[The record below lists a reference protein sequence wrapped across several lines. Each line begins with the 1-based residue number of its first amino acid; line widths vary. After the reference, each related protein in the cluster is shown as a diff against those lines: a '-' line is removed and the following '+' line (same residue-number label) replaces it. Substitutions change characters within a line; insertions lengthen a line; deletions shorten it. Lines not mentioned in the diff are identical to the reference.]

1 MSKKGF
7 IVLYRSLLDWEWY
20 SDKNTK
26 ILFLH
31 LLLTA
36 NFEDKKWRG
45 IDVKRGQVISGRIEL
60 AKSTGLTEREI
71 RTSLSKLKTTN
82 ELTIETT
89 NKFSIITLTNY
100 GLYQDIME
108 KNDQQEGQQK
118 VKRKASKRPASDQQA
133 TTTKQLKPL
142 NNENNPLTPKAGD
155 GDFLKKFEGG
165 IGELEKL
172 LDEKTNAEAK
182 ANSPSWD
189 MIHLKGEYISF
200 IKRHGLPV
208 DIRKAFPA
216 YCLKLTGG
224 QPPKI

>member
-7 IVLYRSLLDWEWY
+7 IVLHRSLLDWEWY

-45 IDVKRGQVISGRIEL
+45 VDIKRGQVISGRIEL

-82 ELTIETT
+82 ELTIKATS
-89 NKFSIITLTNY
+89 KFSIFTLTNY
-100 GLYQDIME
+100 GLYQDIAE
-108 KNDQQEGQQK
+108 KNDQQKDHPKDQ
-118 VKRKASKRPASDQQA
+118 RKASKRPASDQQA
-133 TTTKQLKPL
+133 TTTKPLKPL
-142 NNENNPLTPKAGD
+142 NNENNPQTPEAG
-155 GDFLKKFEGG
+155 GEVFKSFVGG

-172 LDEKTNAEAK
+172 LDQKSNDDAK
-182 ANSPSWD
+182 KNCEGWD
-189 MIHLKGEYISF
+189 MFFIKGEYIKF
-200 IKRHGLPV
+200 IKRHGLP
-208 DIRKAFPA
+208 DNIRKAFPA
-216 YCLKLTGG
+216 FCLKITKGKR
-224 QPPKI
+224 P